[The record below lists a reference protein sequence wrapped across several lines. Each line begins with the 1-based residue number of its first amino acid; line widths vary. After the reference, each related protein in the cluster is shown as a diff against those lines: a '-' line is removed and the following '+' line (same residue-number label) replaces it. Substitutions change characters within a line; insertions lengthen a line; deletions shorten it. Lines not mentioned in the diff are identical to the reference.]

1 MKLIAPFDLTR
12 GQQRPMAG
20 ARRTRDCFVSAEE
33 VRSSDWVLP
42 KGSFC
47 IQWLRWSVTES
58 NCCQTNASNRI
69 ENEEE
74 SKRCLRGFSSSFLL
88 FWPMRSF
95 WFYLAEMLLSNVSI
109 SESMMLQ
116 GLLKVTRFTFITH
129 EFQLKDKSLM
139 LMLCTFTS
147 HNHLFEVW
155 SVEGNAKYYCI
166 EDDSDNAEI
175 QYCLDLTRLTP
186 PTCIWNLCW
195 LYFAFIL
202 KYFSGLCMWEFTDI
216 TRTWKFIECLPAES
230 HVFSFCVKYA
240 LSICCVLFECQHVQN
255 FNTDEAKNDQR
266 LSKTT
271 KTNSTMKKD

>member
-1 MKLIAPFDLTR
+1 MKRKAKD
-12 GQQRPMAG
+12 ASK
-20 ARRTRDCFVSAEE
+20 VS
-33 VRSSDWVLP
+33 L
-42 KGSFC
+42 
-47 IQWLRWSVTES
+47 
-58 NCCQTNASNRI
+58 
-69 ENEEE
+69 
-74 SKRCLRGFSSSFLL
+74 
-88 FWPMRSF
+88 
-95 WFYLAEMLLSNVSI
+95 LLSYYFDRCVHFDFIWLKCFWVTSQ
-109 SESMMLQ
+109 SVRVWCCRVYWRWRDSH
-116 GLLKVTRFTFITH
+116 LLH

-139 LMLCTFTS
+139 LMLCIFTS

-240 LSICCVLFECQHVQN
+240 LSICCVSFECQHVQN
-255 FNTDEAKNDQR
+255 SNADEAKNDQR

-271 KTNSTMKKD
+271 KTNSSTKKD